1 MCVYYRIDRSNVYY
15 SERIVSFLREAVQR
29 QISIN
34 HQQGSSKSESCI
46 IYTIEVNVFFF
57 FFFTSK
63 KDFLKNF
70 MMQQESEEVLLAGYV
85 QKQGKS
91 RNKWRYRWIELRS
104 NKELIYKKRKESE
117 KIQGRIDLTSVYVF
131 YFFQCRVRQL
141 TSSHLKKM
149 QIESKMRRTNISR
162 TVCISTSVEKR
173 TYVCVSCR

>member
-1 MCVYYRIDRSNVYY
+1 
-15 SERIVSFLREAVQR
+15 
-29 QISIN
+29 
-34 HQQGSSKSESCI
+34 
-46 IYTIEVNVFFF
+46 
-57 FFFTSK
+57 
-63 KDFLKNF
+63 

-149 QIESKMRRTNISR
+149 QIESKMRRTDISR